1 MRTLGATTLGVA
13 AAAAAG
19 SIASRTHTSA
29 WYTRLTKPA
38 YVPPSGVFPIAWTSL
53 YADIAGTSAVVI
65 DRLRTA
71 GQPRKAR
78 RYISALVVNLL
89 LNAGWSWL
97 FFRYRR
103 LGLSAVGAA
112 ALALSSADLTK
123 RTAEAEPR
131 AGLVLLPYPL
141 WCAFA
146 TVMSAHT
153 WRLNR

>member
-1 MRTLGATTLGVA
+1 M
-13 AAAAAG
+13 
-19 SIASRTHTSA
+19 
-29 WYTRLTKPA
+29 
-38 YVPPSGVFPIAWTSL
+38 FPIAWTSL

-103 LGLSAVGAA
+103 LGLSAVGAT